1 MDTKFC
7 CQLEL
12 ADAVVATKYNER
24 GDAAL
29 NAKDRTHL
37 RRAMIN
43 ADQCALLQ
51 PVAGPV
57 PHLAIDATEAG
68 VIFTMIVERLKR
80 LGIETYAIELTRQ
93 HFAVPVVRVI
103 APGLQLEPS

>member
-1 MDTKFC
+1 MDAKFC

-51 PVAGPV
+51 RVAGPAA
-57 PHLAIDATEAG
+57 HFAIDATEA
-68 VIFTMIVERLKR
+68 
-80 LGIETYAIELTRQ
+80 
-93 HFAVPVVRVI
+93 RVI
-103 APGLQLEPS
+103 LS